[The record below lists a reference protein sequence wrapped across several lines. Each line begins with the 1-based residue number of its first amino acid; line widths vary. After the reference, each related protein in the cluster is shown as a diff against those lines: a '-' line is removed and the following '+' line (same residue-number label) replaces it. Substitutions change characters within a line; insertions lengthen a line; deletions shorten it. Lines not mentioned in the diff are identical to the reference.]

1 MSYARH
7 KECTPEQVKGF
18 IAKYMKERITEAPEY
33 VQATRKL
40 QGGNPPTLLAV
51 ERVGEPQA

>member
-33 VQATRKL
+33 VQ
-40 QGGNPPTLLAV
+40 LLASCK
-51 ERVGEPQA
+51 EEIRRPS